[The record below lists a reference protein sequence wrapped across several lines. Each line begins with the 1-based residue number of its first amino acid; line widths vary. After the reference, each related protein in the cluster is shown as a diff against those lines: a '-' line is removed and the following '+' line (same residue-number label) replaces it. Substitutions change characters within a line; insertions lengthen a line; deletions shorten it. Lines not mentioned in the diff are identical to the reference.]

1 MAIVPCALCML
12 IVAADEAVER
22 VGRALRRWRR
32 RTFRWVGGK
41 VLEGS
46 LGRRW
51 RLVRIAHALRAP
63 AALEHSEPTCPPI
76 QQVAADL
83 RRLSRQRVGTAI
95 RAALR
100 LFVAAYPS
108 REAVAHLSAQLTKLA
123 LGQPAEPGRSL
134 RVIKPETWHVTL
146 AFLGE
151 VPDERLDAASSAL
164 LAVHL
169 KKMHLRVAGGGRFGR
184 GRFTT

>member
-1 MAIVPCALCML
+1 VAFLHALLVLAAFVGMAIVPCALCML

-83 RRLSRQRVGTAI
+83 RRLSRQRVGIATRSTVWFTAVQ
-95 RAALR
+95 RAYDDR
-100 LFVAAYPS
+100 
-108 REAVAHLSAQLTKLA
+108 
-123 LGQPAEPGRSL
+123 L
-134 RVIKPETWHVTL
+134 RVACGQLGIEQH
-146 AFLGE
+146 LGE
-151 VPDERLDAASSAL
+151 VTGIDLDLERVRVEGLLEAAGLAL
-164 LAVHL
+164 RDDNAEP
-169 KKMHLRVAGGGRFGR
+169 RSGQR
-184 GRFTT
+184 